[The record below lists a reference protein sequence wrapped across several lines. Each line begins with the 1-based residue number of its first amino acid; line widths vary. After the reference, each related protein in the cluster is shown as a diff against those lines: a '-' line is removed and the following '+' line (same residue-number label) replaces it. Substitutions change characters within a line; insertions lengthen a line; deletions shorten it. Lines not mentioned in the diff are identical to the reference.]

1 MANCALPVRML
12 LLRYFWHWEGT
23 GEGGQRRRLSK
34 GAGKTFG
41 KKEGGRGKG
50 EVGKELL
57 VQVAGRPI
65 LGQGSL
71 NVAFL
76 FSYS

>member
-1 MANCALPVRML
+1 MANSALPVRML

-23 GEGGQRRRLSK
+23 GEGGQGRRLSK

-50 EVGKELL
+50 RVGKGLL
-57 VQVAGRPI
+57 AGAGRR
-65 LGQGSL
+65 
-71 NVAFL
+71 
-76 FSYS
+76 